1 MDDTLLSY
9 YEQELT
15 YIRELG
21 AEFAHKYPKIAGRL
35 LLEADKSEDLHVE
48 RLIESFAFIS
58 GRIHKKIDD
67 DFPEITQSLLNIIY
81 PHYVAPI
88 PSMAMVQFDP
98 IRQNISEAG
107 YELARD
113 TAIFSQPVAGTPCS
127 FRTCM
132 PVQIW
137 PVEVVNA
144 SFKDPDFSRNDG
156 SLLLLEI
163 ELATFNSISFSDL
176 NWDHVRFFLNGQSHH
191 VFKLYELLLNNVVAI
206 EMETVDGRGKSVT
219 VPLSPN
225 MLRPAAFGEEE
236 ALLPFTSRSF
246 PGYRLL
252 FEYFCLPEKF
262 LFLDLY
268 GLQDLR
274 PLKAGESLTIKMYL
288 NKIPKTKI
296 VADRDTFVLHV
307 APAINLF
314 RRIAEPI
321 RVEYM
326 KPEYQVIPDIR
337 RRNATEIFSLDRIL
351 SSHASSGEEGVEFKP
366 FYSIRHHLAE
376 AENLKRQVFWHSKR
390 RTSEKKDDRGTDVYL
405 SFVDLGFKP
414 TDPDAEILTAN
425 LTCSNRDL
433 PSRLPFGDPNG
444 DFNLEIAA
452 PIRAI
457 RCLSKP
463 TPSRRPSLGGGLQW
477 RLISHLSLNYMSI
490 VQGGEEALR
499 EILRLYDFEDS
510 PSTKQQISG
519 IISIQAKHVT
529 RRMGLSL
536 CRGVQIT
543 IELDEDKFVGAGM
556 FLFASILERFLG
568 QYVSVNSFS
577 QLVVITS
584 QGKEVLKEWSPRS
597 GERVLM

>member
-1 MDDTLLSY
+1 M
-9 YEQELT
+9 
-15 YIRELG
+15 I
-21 AEFAHKYPKIAGRL
+21 
-35 LLEADKSEDLHVE
+35 EA
-48 RLIESFAFIS
+48 FAFIS

-88 PSMAMVQFDP
+88 PSMAIVQFDP

-107 YELARD
+107 YALARD
-113 TAIFSQPVAGTPCS
+113 STLISQPIAGTTCN
-127 FRTCM
+127 FKTCM

-156 SLLLLEI
+156 SLLVLEI
-163 ELATFNSISFSDL
+163 ELATFNNVHFSEL
-176 NWDHVRFFLNGQSHH
+176 SWDYVRFFLNGQSHH

-206 EMETVDGRGKSVT
+206 EMETVDGRGKST
-219 VPLSPN
+219 KVPLPSN
-225 MLRPAAFGEEE
+225 MLRPAAFEDEE

-268 GLQDLR
+268 GLQELVQLNADT
-274 PLKAGESLTIKMYL
+274 SLTIKIYL
-288 NKIPKTKI
+288 NRIPKTKI
-296 VADRDTFVLHV
+296 VVDQDTFVLNV
-307 APAINLF
+307 APVINLF
-314 RRIAEPI
+314 HRIAEPI

-337 RRNATEIFSLDRIL
+337 RRNSTEIFSLDRL
-351 SSHASSGEEGVEFKP
+351 VSSHASGGEEGVEFKP

-390 RTSEKKDDRGTDVYL
+390 RISEKKDDRGTDVFL
-405 SFVDLGFKP
+405 SFVDLGFKS
-414 TDPDAEILTAN
+414 TDPDAEILTAH

-433 PSRLPFGDPNG
+433 PSRLPFGNANG
-444 DFNLEIAA
+444 DFNLESAA

-463 TPSRRPSLGGGLQW
+463 TQSRRPSLGGGLQW

-519 IISIQAKHVT
+519 IVAIQAKHVT
-529 RRMGLSL
+529 RRMGLSV

-543 IELDEDKFVGAGM
+543 IELDEDKFVGAGL

-597 GERVLM
+597 GERVLL

>member
-1 MDDTLLSY
+1 MEDALLKY

-15 YIRELG
+15 YVREIG
-21 AEFAHKYPKIAGRL
+21 QEFARKYPKIAGRL
-35 LLEADKSEDLHVE
+35 LLEKDSSADLHVE
-48 RLIESFAFIS
+48 RMIEAFSFIS

-113 TAIFSQPVAGTPCS
+113 STLFSQPIAGTTCN
-127 FRTCM
+127 FKTCM

-137 PVEVVNA
+137 PVEVINA

-156 SLLLLEI
+156 SLLVLEI
-163 ELATFNSISFSDL
+163 ELATFNNVSFSEL
-176 NWDHVRFFLNGQSHH
+176 NWEHLRFFLNGQSHH
-191 VFKLYELLLNNVVAI
+191 VFKLYELLLNNIVAI
-206 EMETVDGRGKSVT
+206 EMETVDGRGKST
-219 VPLSPN
+219 KVPLSSN
-225 MLRPAAFGEEE
+225 MLRPAAFEDEE

-268 GLQDLR
+268 GLQELAQLNADT
-274 PLKAGESLTIKMYL
+274 SLTIKMYL
-288 NKIPKTKI
+288 NRIPKTKI
-296 VADRDTFVLHV
+296 VVDQDTFVLNV
-307 APAINLF
+307 APVINLF
-314 RRIAEPI
+314 HRIAEPI

-337 RRNATEIFSLDRIL
+337 RRHATEIFSLDRL
-351 SSHASSGEEGVEFKP
+351 VSSRASSGEEGVEFKP

-390 RTSEKKDDRGTDVYL
+390 RTSEKKDDRGTDVFL

-414 TDPDAEILTAN
+414 TDPDAEILTAH

-433 PSRLPFGDPNG
+433 PSRLPFGNANG
-444 DFNLEIAA
+444 DFNLESAA

-519 IISIQAKHVT
+519 IVSIQAKHVT
-529 RRMGLSL
+529 RRMGLSV

-543 IELDEDKFVGAGM
+543 IELDEDKFVGAGL

-597 GERVLM
+597 GERVLL

>member
-1 MDDTLLSY
+1 
-9 YEQELT
+9 
-15 YIRELG
+15 
-21 AEFAHKYPKIAGRL
+21 
-35 LLEADKSEDLHVE
+35 
-48 RLIESFAFIS
+48 
-58 GRIHKKIDD
+58 
-67 DFPEITQSLLNIIY
+67 
-81 PHYVAPI
+81 
-88 PSMAMVQFDP
+88 
-98 IRQNISEAG
+98 
-107 YELARD
+107 
-113 TAIFSQPVAGTPCS
+113 
-127 FRTCM
+127 M

-144 SFKDPDFSRNDG
+144 GFKDPDFSRNDG

-163 ELATFNSISFSDL
+163 TLATFNNVSFSAL
-176 NWDHVRFFLNGQSHH
+176 NWDHLRFYLNGQSHH
-191 VFKLYELLLNNVVAI
+191 VFKLYELLLNNVIAI
-206 EMETVDGRGKSVT
+206 EMETVDGRGKSVKI
-219 VPLSPN
+219 PLPSH
-225 MLRPAAFGEEE
+225 MLRPAAFEDDE

-268 GLQDLR
+268 GLKELR
-274 PLKAGESLTIKMYL
+274 QLKANDSLTIKIYL

-296 VADRDTFVLHV
+296 VADRDTFVINV
-307 APAINLF
+307 APSINLF
-314 RRIAEPI
+314 KRIAEPI

-326 KPEYQVIPDIR
+326 KPEYQVVPDIR
-337 RRNATEIFSLDRIL
+337 RRSATEIFSLDRIV
-351 SSHASSGEEGVEFKP
+351 SSNATTGEEGVEFKP

-376 AENLKRQVFWHSKR
+376 AENLKRLVFWHSKR

-414 TDPDAEILTAN
+414 TDPDAEILTTN
-425 LTCSNRDL
+425 LTCTNRDL

-444 DFNLEIAA
+444 DFTLEIAA

-490 VQGGEEALR
+490 VQGGEDALR
-499 EILRLYDFEDS
+499 EILKLYDFEDS

-519 IISIQAKHVT
+519 IISIKAKHVT
-529 RRMGLSL
+529 RRIGLSV

-543 IELDEDKFVGAGM
+543 IELDEDKFVGAGL

-584 QGKEVLKEWSPRS
+584 QGKEVLKEWPPRS

>member
-21 AEFAHKYPKIAGRL
+21 AEYARKYPKIAGRL
-35 LLEADKSEDLHVE
+35 LLEADKSEDIHVE
-48 RLIESFAFIS
+48 RLIEAFAFIG

-81 PHYVAPI
+81 PHYMAPM

-107 YELARD
+107 YEIARD
-113 TAIFSQPVAGTPCS
+113 TPLISQPVATIPCS

-144 SFKDPDFSRNDG
+144 RFRDPDFSRSDG
-156 SLLLLEI
+156 ALLVLEL
-163 ELATFNSISFSDL
+163 ELATFNNVHFSDL
-176 NWDHVRFFLNGQSHH
+176 SWDHVRFFLNGQSHH
-191 VFKLYELLLNNVVAI
+191 VFKLYELLLNNVI
-206 EMETVDGRGKSVT
+206 GLEMETVDERGQAVKVSL
-219 VPLSPN
+219 PPD
-225 MLRPAAFGEEE
+225 MIRAAAFADEE

-252 FEYFCLPEKF
+252 LEYFCLPEKF
-262 LFLDLY
+262 LFIDVCGLD
-268 GLQDLR
+268 GLQRLQ
-274 PLKAGESLTIKMYL
+274 ANESLTIRMYL
-288 NKIPKTKI
+288 NKISKTKI
-296 VADRDTFVLHV
+296 VADRDTFALNV

-314 RRIAEPI
+314 QRIAEPI

-326 KPEYQVIPDIR
+326 KPEYQVVPDLR
-337 RRNATEIFSLDRIL
+337 RRNVTEIFSLDRL
-351 SSHASSGEEGVEFKP
+351 VSSNAVSGEEGVEFKP

-405 SFVDLGFKP
+405 SFVDLGFKA
-414 TDPDAEILTAN
+414 TDPDAEILTAH

-433 PSRLPFGDPNG
+433 PSRLPIGNPDG

-452 PIRAI
+452 PVRAI
-457 RCLSKP
+457 RCLGKP
-463 TPSRRPSLGGGLQW
+463 TPSRRPPLDGGLQW
-477 RLISHLSLNYMSI
+477 RLISHLSLNYLSL
-490 VQGGEEALR
+490 VQGGEDALR
-499 EILRLYDFEDS
+499 EILKLYDFEDS
-510 PSTKQQISG
+510 PSTRQQING
-519 IISIQAKHVT
+519 IVSIQAKHVT
-529 RRMGLSL
+529 RRIGLSV
-536 CRGVQIT
+536 CRGVQVT
-543 IELDEDKFVGAGM
+543 IEFDEDKFVGAGL
-556 FLFASILERFLG
+556 FLFASILEQFLG

-577 QLVVITS
+577 QLVAITT
-584 QGKEVLKEWSPRS
+584 QGKKVLKEWSPRS
-597 GERVLM
+597 GGRVLM

>member
-15 YIRELG
+15 YVRELG

-48 RLIESFAFIS
+48 RLIEAFAFIS

-88 PSMAMVQFDP
+88 PSMAIVQFDP

-107 YELARD
+107 YEVARD
-113 TAIFSQPVAGTPCS
+113 TAIFSQPVSGTPCS

-132 PVQIW
+132 PIQIW

-144 SFKDPDFSRNDG
+144 GFKDPDFSRNDG
-156 SLLLLEI
+156 SLLVLEI
-163 ELATFNSISFSDL
+163 QLATFNNVSFSEL
-176 NWDHVRFFLNGQSHH
+176 NWDHLRFFLNGQSHH

-206 EMETVDGRGKSVT
+206 EMETVDGRGKSVKL
-219 VPLSPN
+219 PLPPG
-225 MLRPAAFGEEE
+225 MLKPAAFDDDE

-268 GLQDLR
+268 GLKELR
-274 PLKAGESLTIKMYL
+274 QLKANDSLTIKMYL

-296 VADRDTFVLHV
+296 VADRDTFVINV

-314 RRIAEPI
+314 HRIAEPI

-326 KPEYQVIPDIR
+326 KPEYQVVPDIR
-337 RRNATEIFSLDRIL
+337 RRNATEIFSLDRIV
-351 SSHASSGEEGVEFKP
+351 SSNATSGEEGVEFKP

-376 AENLKRQVFWHSKR
+376 AQNLKRLVFWHSKR
-390 RTSEKKDDRGTDVYL
+390 RTSEKKDDRGTDVFL

-425 LTCSNRDL
+425 LTCTNRDL

-452 PIRAI
+452 PVRAI

-490 VQGGEEALR
+490 VQGGEDALR
-499 EILRLYDFEDS
+499 EILKLYDFEDS
-510 PSTKQQISG
+510 LSTKQQISG
-519 IISIQAKHVT
+519 IVSIKAKHVT
-529 RRMGLSL
+529 RRIGLSV

-543 IELDEDKFVGAGM
+543 IELDEEKFVGAGL

>member
-98 IRQNISEAG
+98 IKQNISEAG

-113 TAIFSQPVAGTPCS
+113 TAIFSQPIAGTPCS

-137 PVEVVNA
+137 PVEVVKA

-176 NWDHVRFFLNGQSHH
+176 NWDHVRFYLNGQSHH

-206 EMETVDGRGKSVT
+206 ELETVDGRGKSVT

-337 RRNATEIFSLDRIL
+337 RRNATEIFSLDKIL

-452 PIRAI
+452 PVRSI

-510 PSTKQQISG
+510 PSTKQQING
-519 IISIQAKHVT
+519 IIAIQAKHVT
-529 RRMGLSL
+529 RRIGLSL

>member
-113 TAIFSQPVAGTPCS
+113 TAIFSQPIAGTPCS

-206 EMETVDGRGKSVT
+206 ELETVDGRGKSVT
-219 VPLSPN
+219 VPLSPS
-225 MLRPAAFGEEE
+225 MLRPAAFEEEE

-262 LFLDLY
+262 LFLDLS
-268 GLQDLR
+268 GLQELR

-351 SSHASSGEEGVEFKP
+351 SSNASSGEEGVEFKP

-390 RTSEKKDDRGTDVYL
+390 RASEKKDDRGTDVYL

-452 PIRAI
+452 PVRVI

-529 RRMGLSL
+529 RRIGLSL

>member
-21 AEFAHKYPKIAGRL
+21 AEFARKYPKVAGRL

-48 RLIESFAFIS
+48 RLIEAFAFIS

-81 PHYVAPI
+81 PHYVVPI
-88 PSMAMVQFDP
+88 PSMAIVQFDP
-98 IRQNISEAG
+98 IRQNLSESG
-107 YELARD
+107 YELPRD
-113 TAIFSQPVAGTPCS
+113 TAIFSHPVASTPCS
-127 FRTCM
+127 FKTCM

-137 PVEVVNA
+137 PVEVVRA
-144 SFKDPDFSRNDG
+144 GFKDPDFSRNDG

-163 ELATFNSISFSDL
+163 DLATFNNVSFSEL
-176 NWDHVRFFLNGQSHH
+176 NWEYVRFFLNGQSHH

-206 EMETVDGRGKSVT
+206 EMETVDGRGKSVNVHLPPT
-219 VPLSPN
+219 L
-225 MLRPAAFGEEE
+225 LQPAAFEEKD

-252 FEYFCLPEKF
+252 MEYFCLPEKF
-262 LFLDLY
+262 LFLDLH
-268 GLQDLR
+268 GLHALR
-274 PLKAGESLTIKMYL
+274 LLQANESMTLKIYL

-296 VADRDTFVLHV
+296 VVDRETFVLNV
-307 APAINLF
+307 APSINLF
-314 RRIAEPI
+314 QRIAEPI

-337 RRNATEIFSLDRIL
+337 RRNSTEIFSLDRL
-351 SSHASSGEEGVEFKP
+351 VSSRASGGEEGVEFKP

-414 TDPDAEILTAN
+414 TDPAAEILTAH
-425 LTCSNRDL
+425 LTCTNRDL
-433 PSRLPFGDPNG
+433 PSKLPFGNANG

-452 PIRAI
+452 PVRAI

-519 IISIQAKHVT
+519 IVSIQAKHVT
-529 RRMGLSL
+529 RRIGLSV

-543 IELDEDKFVGAGM
+543 IELDEDKFVGSGM

-597 GERVLM
+597 GERVLL

>member
-21 AEFAHKYPKIAGRL
+21 AEFARKYPKIAGRL

-48 RLIESFAFIS
+48 RLIEAFAFVS

-88 PSMAMVQFDP
+88 PSMAIVQFDP

-107 YELARD
+107 YEVARD
-113 TAIFSQPVAGTPCS
+113 TAIFSQPVGGTPCS
-127 FRTCM
+127 FKTCM

-144 SFKDPDFSRNDG
+144 AFKDPDFSRNDD
-156 SLLLLEI
+156 SLLVLEI
-163 ELATFNSISFSDL
+163 ELATFNNVSFSDL
-176 NWDHVRFFLNGQSHH
+176 SWDHLRFFLNGQSHH
-191 VFKLYELLLNNVVAI
+191 VFKLYELLLNNVIAI
-206 EMETVDGRGKSVT
+206 ELAAVDGRGKTARVSL
-219 VPLSPN
+219 PSD
-225 MLRPAAFGEEE
+225 MIRPAAFEDEES
-236 ALLPFTSRSF
+236 LLPFTSRSF

-262 LFLDLY
+262 LFLDFC
-268 GLQDLR
+268 GLKELR
-274 PLKAGESLTIKMYL
+274 QLKADQSLTIKIYL

-296 VADRDTFVLHV
+296 VVDRETFLINV

-314 RRIAEPI
+314 QRIAEPI

-326 KPEYQVIPDIR
+326 KPEYHVIPDIR
-337 RRNATEIFSLDRIL
+337 RRNATEIFSLDRVV
-351 SSHASSGEEGVEFKP
+351 SSNVSGGEEGVEFKP

-414 TDPDAEILTAN
+414 TDPDVEILMVN
-425 LTCSNRDL
+425 LTCTNRDL

-452 PIRAI
+452 PVRAI

-490 VQGGEEALR
+490 VQGGEDALR

-519 IISIQAKHVT
+519 IVSIKAGHVT
-529 RRMGLSL
+529 RRIGLSIG
-536 CRGVQIT
+536 RGVRIT
-543 IELDEDKFVGAGM
+543 IELDEDKFVGSGM

-584 QGKEVLKEWSPRS
+584 QDKKVLKEWSPRS
-597 GERVLM
+597 GERVLI